1 MNSSPKI
8 FVVFLYLGSIIFS
21 TTAQNNLE
29 LLASKKIGN
38 ILSYADGIF
47 KIIQTTN
54 NEDINIM
61 GDFIA
66 SIKRG
71 DLNIKN
77 LENLRP
83 EIINKIECLW
93 KSGWSGN
100 YSHMLQEILIK
111 SNENYIEFEN
121 YLINKEYDEIIN
133 PNFVEF
139 ADTIITSYIR
149 DQVFHG
155 YVKFVNRTMPA
166 LRNGLFDVL
175 ARDFDPENNC
185 NVESVDELFTDM
197 AALYSLVFTKQ
208 YTMILVSLKT
218 MQVPALRNEMRSI
231 KIYNEY
237 LNRNPIVTYQD
248 LLAEA
253 RGYYKEAIYT
263 TYESVIKAFIK

>member
-93 KSGWSGN
+93 KSGW
-100 YSHMLQEILIK
+100 K
-111 SNENYIEFEN
+111 
-121 YLINKEYDEIIN
+121 YDEIIN

-253 RGYYKEAIYT
+253 RGYYEEAIYT
-263 TYESVIKAFIK
+263 TYKSVIKAFIE